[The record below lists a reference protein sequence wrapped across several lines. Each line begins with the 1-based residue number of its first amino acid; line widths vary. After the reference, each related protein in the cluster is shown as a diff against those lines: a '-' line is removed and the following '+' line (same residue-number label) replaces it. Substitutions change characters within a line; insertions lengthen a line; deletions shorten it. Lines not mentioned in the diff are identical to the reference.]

1 MGLCGIIGGVCFV
14 LFGPPATLSVVKLLG
29 ELSDRRL
36 HKYIMALFRSLPST
50 LGATLYVSAEAGRC
64 IIQASSSKSILSQC
78 GNPLAPTFFVAVFLG
93 TSWVIQTV
101 IPYITPPRDLKWS
114 SIAQLRM
121 ETHERQHLVLM
132 TVFDTLTVVMYAF
145 VYEDG
150 DSLNAPLYVLGFLFL
165 LVFILLVCLVVYE
178 AVVIPILEGKLSLT
192 TSGLEGSGDR
202 GVEGRGERRH
212 SEVTDKQRN
221 RGDSDAFS
229 WGGHSSG
236 NLL

>member
-1 MGLCGIIGGVCFV
+1 
-14 LFGPPATLSVVKLLG
+14 
-29 ELSDRRL
+29 
-36 HKYIMALFRSLPST
+36 
-50 LGATLYVSAEAGRC
+50 
-64 IIQASSSKSILSQC
+64 
-78 GNPLAPTFFVAVFLG
+78 
-93 TSWVIQTV
+93 
-101 IPYITPPRDLKWS
+101 
-114 SIAQLRM
+114 M

-132 TVFDTLTVVMYAF
+132 TVFATLTVVMYAF